1 MAKQI
6 KMINEDV
13 IEPNLLSKILGYK
26 NVSQKEFVDQV
37 NSRLTNIENKK
48 QNTADMKKY
57 FSKSDI
63 VPKANLD
70 QAYVQQLDE
79 HLAHKIEFAD
89 LGSVL
94 SNRISGYENDARTAT
109 STVKAMNT
117 LVTSINAG
125 LSNAKTDIANIYNQ
139 LATLQTFSTSGGSGG
154 GGGGGNATGLQNQVT
169 SLSNRVSSLDNT
181 VNSMSAQL
189 AGFATQNDVINMQ
202 SVVSALTKKVNDLN
216 IDPPAGIQGE
226 SIVLGDNAYV
236 ASRMLLTGRV
246 INGNGQATT
255 TCEAEIAKSAQNSYF
270 DFANNIAYVLKTSAD
285 GTSYYEKWMDPAITS
300 TKQLNGSTYAIV
312 QGAFTKWFGNNK
324 FIIDYSTGIF
334 GISVDGEYTE
344 VTRSTTTASLEKLTT
359 ELGVTNG
366 KLVTA
371 NNTIADLTARMKVA
385 EANYTTLQANYTT
398 LQTAN
403 ADLEK
408 RLAALE
414 AKSTTP

>member
-13 IEPNLLSKILGYK
+13 LDPNLLSKILGYK
-26 NVSQKEFVDQV
+26 NVTQKEFVDQV
-37 NSRLTNIENKK
+37 NNRLTNVENNK
-48 QNTADMKKY
+48 QNIVDMKRY
-57 FSKSDI
+57 FLKSDI

-70 QAYVQQLDE
+70 QAYVKQLDE

-94 SNRISGYENDARTAT
+94 SSRISGYENDARTAT

-117 LVTSINAG
+117 LVASINAG

-139 LATLQTFSTSGGSGG
+139 LATLQTFSTSGGSSGG
-154 GGGGGNATGLQNQVT
+154 GNGGNATGLQNQVT

-189 AGFATQNDVINMQ
+189 AGFATQNDIINIQ
-202 SVVSALTKKVNDLN
+202 SVVSTLTKKVNG
-216 IDPPAGIQGE
+216 ISVAPPAGVQGE

-236 ASRMLLTGRV
+236 ASRMLLIGRV
-246 INGNGQATT
+246 INGNGQAAT

-270 DFANNIAYVLKTSAD
+270 DFANNIAYILETSAD

-334 GISVDGEYTE
+334 GISVDGEYIE

-359 ELGVTNG
+359 ELDATNSR
-366 KLVTA
+366 LVTA
-371 NNTIADLTARMKVA
+371 NNTI
-385 EANYTTLQANYTT
+385 
-398 LQTAN
+398 

>member
-26 NVSQKEFVDQV
+26 NVTQKEFVDQV

-48 QNTADMKKY
+48 QDTADMKKY
-57 FSKSDI
+57 FSKSDT

-70 QAYVQQLDE
+70 QSYVQQLDE

-154 GGGGGNATGLQNQVT
+154 GSDGGNATGIQNQVT

-255 TCEAEIAKSAQNSYF
+255 TCEAEIAKSPQNSYF

-359 ELGVTNG
+359 ELSATNG

-385 EANYTTLQANYTT
+385 EANCKT